1 MVLSLHSRDDFAGAG
16 SIEMIARRYY
26 LIPGWFRVALLPIF
40 HRDTGCRAFNRAF
53 SASVGDLFHCG
64 IADLW

>member
-40 HRDTGCRAFNRAF
+40 HRDTVAGPLRAPRLSN
-53 SASVGDLFHCG
+53 L
-64 IADLW
+64 